1 MKYAADLHLHSR
13 WARACS
19 KDLNFENLAKWAK
32 IKGIDLLV
40 SADFTHPSWFQE
52 TRLKLQEAGDG
63 LYEFDGVAFVL
74 GTEVSC
80 NSHEGGRD
88 RRIHMLIFAPSLDT
102 VERINAALAAR
113 GDLEYDGRPSLQMS
127 PRELVST
134 LLEIDERCLV
144 IPAHAW
150 TPWFGILGSVSGFD
164 SLAECFG
171 DLMSHIYGV
180 ETGLSSDP
188 AMNWRIPE
196 LDNLSLVSFSDAHSL
211 QKMGRELTIFDGEL
225 SYQGLADCL
234 KEQRIAYT
242 IEFFPEEGK
251 YHYSGH
257 RNCGVK
263 LSPEEV
269 AINGPRCPVCRRR
282 LTLGVMQR
290 VAELATREV
299 STRTDDEG
307 LVHYG
312 GTGHGVQGTGLAQYP
327 EPRTPYPVPRPP
339 YKMLVG
345 LHQIIAESLGYRPAA
360 KKVQAEYF
368 RLVSELDSEL
378 SVLMNSPLEDIARV
392 SSERVAEAIA
402 RVRKSDIAIEP
413 GYDGVYGIV
422 KVWPESPAE
431 AAAQARMELE

>member
-19 KDLNFENLAKWAK
+19 KHLTFENLAKWART
-32 IKGIDLLV
+32 KGIDLLA
-40 SADFTHPSWFQE
+40 SADFTHPSWSQE
-52 TRLKLQEAGDG
+52 TRLKLQEAGNG

-88 RRIHMLIFAPSLDT
+88 RRIHMLVFAPSLDT
-102 VERINAALAAR
+102 VERINAALSPR

-134 LLEIDERCLV
+134 LLEIDDRCLA

-171 DLMSHIYGV
+171 DLMGRIYGV

-196 LDNLSLVSFSDAHSL
+196 LDNLSIVSFSDAHSL
-211 QKMGRELTIFDGEL
+211 QKMGRELTVFDGEL

-234 KEQRIAYT
+234 KGQRIGYT

-257 RNCGVK
+257 RKCGVK
-263 LSPEEV
+263 LSPEEI

-282 LTLGVMQR
+282 LTLGVTQR

-299 STRTDDEG
+299 KTWTDEEGFTRADNG
-307 LVHYG
+307 
-312 GTGHGVQGTGLAQYP
+312 
-327 EPRTPYPVPRPP
+327 RPP

-345 LHQIIAESLGYRPAA
+345 LQQIIAESLGYRPAA
-360 KKVQAEYF
+360 RKVQAEYS
-368 RLVSELDSEL
+368 RLLAELGSEL
-378 SVLMNSPLEDIARV
+378 SVLMDTCLEDIARV
-392 SSERVAEAIA
+392 SGERIAEGVA
-402 RVRKSDIAIEP
+402 RVRKGDIAIEP

-431 AAAQARMELE
+431 EAVQDRLALE